1 VLAGGDSSNPTVI
14 ISRSSLEIPLC
25 TRQILLSAGLTQG
38 LFSRPAVFQWSLY
51 YMSPAE
57 PNDFKKN
64 LLLNQ
69 LNQFPASSDAI
80 IQASNIDNLIGKA
93 LTLRLDVT
101 NFLGKTGNALVDFN
115 FARSEGIMIQNVMEE
130 YVINP

>member
-1 VLAGGDSSNPTVI
+1 
-14 ISRSSLEIPLC
+14 
-25 TRQILLSAGLTQG
+25 
-38 LFSRPAVFQWSLY
+38 
-51 YMSPAE
+51 MSPAE
-57 PNDFKKN
+57 PNEFKKN

-69 LNQFPASSDAI
+69 MNQFPASSDAI
-80 IQASNIDNLIGKA
+80 IQSNNIDMLIGKA

-115 FARSEGIMIQNVMEE
+115 FARSEGIMIQDVMEE